1 MSTQTGSIS
10 FESTGNFSQVVK
22 QNYATLSQIKGQF
35 AVCSTGASTTEKIA
49 TTVPTN
55 ADWTLYAGATV
66 TVKFTSANTA
76 SVPTLNVNGTGPKEI
91 RDYNA
96 NELLKAAREWPAGA
110 AIAFTYDGTY

>member
-55 ADWTLYAGATV
+55 AD
-66 TVKFTSANTA
+66 
-76 SVPTLNVNGTGPKEI
+76 
-91 RDYNA
+91 
-96 NELLKAAREWPAGA
+96 
-110 AIAFTYDGTY
+110 